1 MGGKGGAGA
10 GGAGGISVGIV
21 YKGMKPTGADAIN
34 WTGDSGGEGGA
45 EGNTGAGNAG
55 PKGISEKLYEVK

>member
-1 MGGKGGAGA
+1 M
-10 GGAGGISVGIV
+10 
-21 YKGMKPTGADAIN
+21 YKGAKPTGADGVT

-45 EGNTGAGNAG
+45 EGETGAGNAG